1 MEISQLQ
8 KIGVEKE
15 GEVVEEEDA
24 KPWQAGWQN
33 SMKWE
38 TLWRV
43 KVMVSIH
50 IFDINQFKSYLIIS
64 IIYFT
69 LLFYSI
75 IENLKGIISRALVH
89 S

>member
-38 TLWRV
+38 TLWGV

-50 IFDINQFKSYLIIS
+50 IFDIIQFKSYLLLIPRTKES
-64 IIYFT
+64 QKNHFNT
-69 LLFYSI
+69 LFS
-75 IENLKGIISRALVH
+75 
-89 S
+89 

>member
-50 IFDINQFKSYLIIS
+50 IFDINQFKSYLLLINRQLFQLYILPY
-64 IIYFT
+64 YFT
-69 LLFYSI
+69 
-75 IENLKGIISRALVH
+75 AL
-89 S
+89 

>member
-50 IFDINQFKSYLIIS
+50 IFDINQFKSYLLFIKRQLFQLYILPY
-64 IIYFT
+64 YFT
-69 LLFYSI
+69 
-75 IENLKGIISRALVH
+75 AL
-89 S
+89 

>member
-50 IFDINQFKSYLIIS
+50 IFDIIQFESYLLLNLLRITKNH
-64 IIYFT
+64 FNT
-69 LLFYSI
+69 LFS
-75 IENLKGIISRALVH
+75 
-89 S
+89 

>member
-50 IFDINQFKSYLIIS
+50 IFDIIQFKSYLLFKTKIIS
-64 IIYFT
+64 ILYFT
-69 LLFYSI
+69 VLFYI
-75 IENLKGIISRALVH
+75 IMR
-89 S
+89 

>member
-50 IFDINQFKSYLIIS
+50 IFDINQFKSYL
-64 IIYFT
+64 
-69 LLFYSI
+69 LFS
-75 IENLKGIISRALVH
+75 LVRT
-89 S
+89 

>member
-38 TLWRV
+38 TLWGV
-43 KVMVSIH
+43 KAMVSIH
-50 IFDINQFKSYLIIS
+50 IFDIIQFKSYLLLIPRTKESQKKIIS
-64 IIYFT
+64 ILYFPNY
-69 LLFYSI
+69 F
-75 IENLKGIISRALVH
+75 KAL
-89 S
+89 

>member
-50 IFDINQFKSYLIIS
+50 IFDIIQFKSYLLPRTKESQKIIS
-64 IIYFT
+64 ILYFPNY
-69 LLFYSI
+69 FI
-75 IENLKGIISRALVH
+75 AL
-89 S
+89 

>member
-50 IFDINQFKSYLIIS
+50 IFDIIQ
-64 IIYFT
+64 
-69 LLFYSI
+69 
-75 IENLKGIISRALVH
+75 
-89 S
+89 